1 MNVYRSLFL
10 YALVLALLLIVAYR
24 SIRFVKPNERAV
36 VFRLGKFIGVQSGP
50 LVIIIPYMDQVVRV
64 RLQQIEGSELMSEEE
79 LLRRIAKIYE
89 S

>member
-10 YALVLALLLIVAYR
+10 YALVIALLLIVAYR

-36 VFRLGKFIGVQSGP
+36 VFRLGKFVGVQPGP
-50 LVIIIPYMDQVVRV
+50 LVIIIPYVDHVVRV
-64 RLQQIEGSELMSEEE
+64 RLQQIEGSDGMSEEE
-79 LLRRIAKIYE
+79 LQQRITKIYE

>member
-1 MNVYRSLFL
+1 VNVYRSLFL

-36 VFRLGKFIGVQSGP
+36 VFRLGKFVGVQSGP

>member
-1 MNVYRSLFL
+1 MNVYRSLFR

-24 SIRFVKPNERAV
+24 SVRFVKPNERAV
-36 VFRLGKFIGVQSGP
+36 VFRLGKFVGVQSGP

-64 RLQQIEGSELMSEEE
+64 RLQQIEGSEAMSEEE
-79 LLRRIAKIYE
+79 LQRRIAKIYE